1 MELVLRPY
9 KLPNELVFLLKSNLT
24 HDRDVFSFIYETLED
39 NQSLQYIFNH
49 TFSYAEGEKNF
60 KEMMKSLGWL
70 HFRDRLSALYLN
82 RIKDGK
88 YPTQIDT
95 SLINDMLILEQRLED
110 NTIQSV
116 SRSYLFG
123 FYLTALKLTDDY
135 FSVRIPR
142 VVFDLMK
149 LGRTRVE
156 RIDWMLLL
164 MWHFA
169 VYLGD
174 KNLHGAIVNERKT
187 YKDLYQQLTDDQ
199 QKQMMTNLLHYA
211 YSINDGDFFK
221 HQMI

>member
-9 KLPNELVFLLKSNLT
+9 KLPDELVFLLKSNLT
-24 HDRDVFSFIYETLED
+24 HDKDIFSFIYETLED

-49 TFSYAEGEKNF
+49 TFSYVEGERNF

-88 YPTQIDT
+88 YPTQIDS

-116 SRSYLFG
+116 SRSYLLG
-123 FYLTALKLTDDY
+123 FYLTSLKLTDDY
-135 FSVRIPR
+135 FSARIPR
-142 VVFDLMK
+142 VVFDLLK
-149 LGRTRVE
+149 LSKTRIE

-164 MWHFA
+164 LWHFA
-169 VYLGD
+169 IYLGE
-174 KNLHGAIVNERKT
+174 KYLHQSIVNERKT
-187 YKDLYQQLTDDQ
+187 YKDLYQELSEDQ
-199 QKQMMTNLLHYA
+199 QKKMMTNFLHYA
-211 YSINDGDFFK
+211 YSINDGELFK
-221 HQMI
+221 NQMI